1 MKIKKIIGIAAIVVL
16 CGIAVFSGVVF
27 HHQYQDQKNSA
38 QQFEDLSNMIADVD
52 KSELDKE
59 PVPEPG
65 EDAPVSET
73 ISEEELAEREAEL
86 AMEKYRALFDQ
97 NSDFVGWISIDDTN
111 INYPVMWTPNNPN
124 YYLKH
129 SFEKEYSD
137 YGVPY
142 IDEDCVMGESNNYV
156 IYGHHM
162 NDGSMFA
169 DLCKYTDA
177 DFCKEHPTIA
187 FGTLSSFGKYEVV
200 AAFKFNTNRET
211 FKYNEYTLMDEVQFA
226 EFMENVRA
234 RQLYDTGV
242 TAEYGDQL
250 LTLSTCEYTYPN
262 GRFVVV
268 AKKA

>member
-1 MKIKKIIGIAAIVVL
+1 MKKKTLGITIVSVLGAAAIF
-16 CGIAVFSGVVF
+16 CSAMFT
-27 HHQYQDQKNSA
+27 HQYLDAKNSKA
-38 QQFEDLSNMIADVD
+38 AFDDLTNLITEIDEPQKDTEAEEADLSA
-52 KSELDKE
+52 
-59 PVPEPG
+59 
-65 EDAPVSET
+65 
-73 ISEEELAEREAEL
+73 EELAAAEAAL
-86 AMEKYRALFDQ
+86 AREKYAALFAQ
-97 NSDFVGWISIDDTN
+97 NNDFIGWIKIDGTN
-111 INYPVMWTPNNPN
+111 VNYPVMQTPNKPDF
-124 YYLKH
+124 YLKR
-129 SFEKEYSD
+129 SFDKSYSD

-142 IDEDCVMGESNNYV
+142 IDEACMTGISNNLV

-187 FGTLSSFGKYEVV
+187 FDKERQRAFLRNKVGDID
-200 AAFKFNTNRET
+200 AFKFNTNRET
-211 FKYNEYTLMDEVQFA
+211 FKYNEYTLMDEAQFA
-226 EFMENVRA
+226 EFMENVHA

>member
-1 MKIKKIIGIAAIVVL
+1 M
-16 CGIAVFSGVVF
+16 
-27 HHQYQDQKNSA
+27 
-38 QQFEDLSNMIADVD
+38 
-52 KSELDKE
+52 
-59 PVPEPG
+59 
-65 EDAPVSET
+65 
-73 ISEEELAEREAEL
+73 
-86 AMEKYRALFDQ
+86 
-97 NSDFVGWISIDDTN
+97 
-111 INYPVMWTPNNPN
+111 
-124 YYLKH
+124 
-129 SFEKEYSD
+129 
-137 YGVPY
+137 
-142 IDEDCVMGESNNYV
+142 

-177 DFCKEHPTIA
+177 DFYKEHPTIA
-187 FGTLSSFGKYEVV
+187 FDTLSGLGKYEVV

>member
-1 MKIKKIIGIAAIVVL
+1 MKKKTLGIIIVSVLGAAAIF
-16 CGIAVFSGVVF
+16 CSAMFT
-27 HHQYQDQKNSA
+27 HQDLDAKNSKA
-38 QQFEDLSNMIADVD
+38 AFDDLTNLITEIDEPQKDAEAEEADLS
-52 KSELDKE
+52 
-59 PVPEPG
+59 
-65 EDAPVSET
+65 T
-73 ISEEELAEREAEL
+73 EELAAAEAAL
-86 AMEKYRALFDQ
+86 AHEKYDALFEQ
-97 NSDFVGWISIDDTN
+97 NNDFIGWIKIDGTN
-111 INYPVMWTPNNPN
+111 VNYPVMQTPNKPDF
-124 YYLKH
+124 YLKR
-129 SFEKEYSD
+129 SFDKSYSD

-142 IDEDCVMGESNNYV
+142 IDEACMTGISNNLV

-169 DLCKYTDA
+169 DLCEYTDA

-187 FGTLSSFGKYEVV
+187 FDTLSNLGKYEVI

-268 AKKA
+268 AKKV